1 MRGESEERD
10 LSRREEVVD
19 RQKLGARLRET
30 RAYLGLSQDEVARY
44 LGIPRTALSQIERG
58 HRRVDV
64 LELKKVAQLY
74 KRPLAHFMGEPH
86 DHEIWSES
94 EEVKYLARATAK
106 LSESDRKELNRFADY
121 LQARAQSEGSA
132 DG

>member
-1 MRGESEERD
+1 MTGEDEERSLPQAD
-10 LSRREEVVD
+10 EAVD
-19 RQKLGARLRET
+19 RQRLGARLRET

-58 HRRVDV
+58 QRRVDI
-64 LELKKVAQLY
+64 LELKKVAQFY
-74 KRPLAHFMGEPH
+74 RRPLAHFVGQPQ
-86 DHEIWSES
+86 DDEIWS

-106 LSESDRKELNRFADY
+106 LSESDQRELNRFADY
-121 LQARAQSEGSA
+121 LHARAQNERST

>member
-1 MRGESEERD
+1 MKGKDEARSGPQEDEA
-10 LSRREEVVD
+10 VD
-19 RQKLGARLRET
+19 RRKLGARLRET

-58 HRRVDV
+58 RRRVDI
-64 LELKKVAQLY
+64 LELNKVAQLY
-74 KRPLAHFMGEPH
+74 KRPLAHFMGEPQ
-86 DHEIWSES
+86 DGDIWS

-106 LSESDRKELNRFADY
+106 LSRSDQRELNRFADY
-121 LQARAQSEGSA
+121 LHARAQSERST

>member
-1 MRGESEERD
+1 MRGKDEERSGLQAD
-10 LSRREEVVD
+10 ETVD

-58 HRRVDV
+58 QRRVDI
-64 LELKKVAQLY
+64 LELNKVAQLY
-74 KRPLAHFMGEPH
+74 KRPLAHFMGEPQ
-86 DHEIWSES
+86 DDEIWS

-106 LSESDRKELNRFADY
+106 LSESDQKELNRFADY
-121 LQARAQSEGSA
+121 LHARAQNERPT